1 MNKLI
6 TALSLVCLTIAAVAF
21 AVTTGTIQL
30 PKTGQ
35 TTSYAAG
42 DDGALQKGAV
52 APSPRFADNADGTVT
67 DNLTGLVWLKNANC
81 TDTVGGINRADGYLT
96 WADALTWSNNL
107 ASGACGL
114 SDGST
119 AGQWRLPN
127 STELDSLVDIEH
139 RGPALPAGHPFTGAQ
154 LGIYWSSSSSAGD
167 NTYGW
172 GIDMNTGDIDHG
184 YPKSIGLYVWPVRAV
199 QGNIKPDAATVKA
212 AYDTVNDNVNYL
224 CSADVNNDIATAT
237 AQDLSYAGGTLS
249 VHVTPTAGT
258 SFPVTV
264 VYTMDNFV
272 AGPYI
277 VSGSQTA
284 LITSPSGWTAT
295 GSLTGTG
302 SVISS
307 LLSNMV
313 NTSGT
318 TTGTLTVNGY
328 PYDYATGAYK

>member
-6 TALSLVCLTIAAVAF
+6 TALGLVCLTIAAVAF
-21 AVTTGTIQL
+21 AATTGTIQL

-67 DNLTGLVWLKNANC
+67 DNLTGLVWLKNATC

-127 STELDSLVDIEH
+127 STELQSLVDIGH
-139 RGPALPAGHPFTGAQ
+139 HDPALPAGHPFTGVQ
-154 LGIYWSSSSSAGD
+154 LGLYWSSSSSAVD
-167 NTYGW
+167 NTYVW
-172 GIDMNTGDIDHG
+172 GTDMGTGDITSG
-184 YPKSIGLYVWPVRAV
+184 FPKSIYLYVWPVRAV
-199 QGNIKPDAATVKA
+199 NSKPNAATVKA

-224 CSADVNNDIATAT
+224 CSTDVNNDIATAT
-237 AQDLSYAGGTLS
+237 TKTHWYPGGTLS
-249 VHVTPTAGT
+249 VHVTPTAVT
-258 SFPVTV
+258 TFPVTV

-307 LLSNMV
+307 MLSNMV